1 MCRNNLI
8 YIDQHEIWSNKP
20 FPRLTARTSIGI
32 RDKSFEDV
40 SFDRV
45 APQIIELINV
55 EMICCGIE
63 TRAGVVR
70 KWLLSL
76 KPPHQ

>member
-1 MCRNNLI
+1 MKEMGADI
-8 YIDQHEIWSNKP
+8 YIFIHPEAETVW
-20 FPRLTARTSIGI
+20 TARTLIGI
-32 RDKSFEDV
+32 RDKSSEDV
-40 SFDRV
+40 SFDGV

-55 EMICCGIE
+55 EMIYCGVE

-76 KPPHQ
+76 KPSHQ